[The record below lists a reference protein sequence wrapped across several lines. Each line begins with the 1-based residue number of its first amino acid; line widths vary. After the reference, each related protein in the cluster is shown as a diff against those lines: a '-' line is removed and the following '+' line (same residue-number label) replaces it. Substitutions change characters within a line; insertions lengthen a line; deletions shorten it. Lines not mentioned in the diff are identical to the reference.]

1 MNKLKALFAKHKT
14 AVIIALVLA
23 AAALVYYFYKRGRF
37 KDNFHGQARAEQLG
51 LTDPTRFGAS
61 LGFTTDWKHGLK
73 VGDKVNIKQD
83 SGAKHAAYD
92 GDTTVTSILSDYD
105 FLVNKAY
112 ISSSPVNGGRYT
124 KLAA

>member
-1 MNKLKALFAKHKT
+1 MNKLKAFFAKHKT
-14 AVIIALVLA
+14 FVIIGLVIA
-23 AAALVYYFYKRGRF
+23 GAGLVYYFYKKGRF
-37 KDNFHGQARAEQLG
+37 TDNFHGQGRAEQLG
-51 LTDPTRFGAS
+51 LDNPSRFGAG

-83 SGAKHAAYD
+83 SGAKHPAYD

-105 FLVNKAY
+105 FIVNKAY

-124 KLAA
+124 KLA

>member
-1 MNKLKALFAKHKT
+1 MNKLKQFFSTHKK
-14 AVIIALVLA
+14 AVLIGLVLV
-23 AAALVYYFYKRGRF
+23 AALIAFYFYKKGRF

-51 LTDPTRFGAS
+51 LTDPSRFGAS

-92 GDTTVTSILSDYD
+92 GDTTVTSILSEYD
-105 FLVNKAY
+105 FAVNKNYVA
-112 ISSSPVNGGRYT
+112 SSPVNGGRYT